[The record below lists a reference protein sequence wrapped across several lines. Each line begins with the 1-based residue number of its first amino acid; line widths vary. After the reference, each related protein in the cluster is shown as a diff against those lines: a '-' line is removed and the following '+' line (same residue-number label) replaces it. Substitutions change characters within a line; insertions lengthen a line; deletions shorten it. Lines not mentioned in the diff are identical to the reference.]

1 MKIVCVCT
9 GNTCRSPMAAALLGR
24 LLPGVEVTSAGLYAE
39 DGAPASYHA
48 LLAMDDMG
56 VDISGHMARRFRP
69 EMGEGALLL
78 AMTRSQARALRALC
92 PEAKVE
98 LFLGDEEVPDPF
110 GQGMEAYERTA
121 QVLEEGAQ
129 ALARRLQ
136 GA

>member
-24 LLPGVEVTSAGLYAE
+24 LLPGAEVTSAGLYAE

-48 LLAMDDMG
+48 LLAMDEMG
-56 VDISGHMARRFRP
+56 IDISGHIARRFRAQ
-69 EMGEGALLL
+69 MGEGALLL
-78 AMTRSQARALRALC
+78 AMTRSQARALRSLC
-92 PEAKVE
+92 PNAKVE

>member
-24 LLPGVEVTSAGLYAE
+24 LLPGAEVTSAGLYAE

-48 LLAMDDMG
+48 LLAMDEMG
-56 VDISGHMARRFRP
+56 IDISGHIARRFRAQ
-69 EMGEGALLL
+69 MGEGALLL
-78 AMTRSQARALRALC
+78 AMTRSQARALRSLC
-92 PEAKVE
+92 PNAKVE

-129 ALARRLQ
+129 AIARRLR

>member
-24 LLPGVEVTSAGLYAE
+24 LLPGDEVTSAGLHAE

-48 LLAMDDMG
+48 LLAMDEMG
-56 VDISGHMARRFRP
+56 IDISGHIARRFRAQ
-69 EMGEGALLL
+69 MGEGALLL
-78 AMTRSQARALRALC
+78 AMTRSQARALRSLC
-92 PEAKVE
+92 PNAKVE

-129 ALARRLQ
+129 ALARRLR

>member
-24 LLPGVEVTSAGLYAE
+24 LLPGDEVASAGLYAE

-48 LLAMDDMG
+48 LLAMDEMG
-56 VDISGHMARRFRP
+56 IDISGHIARRFRAQ
-69 EMGEGALLL
+69 MGEGALLL
-78 AMTRSQARALRALC
+78 AMTRSQARALRSLC
-92 PEAKVE
+92 PNAKVE

-129 ALARRLQ
+129 ALARRLR

>member
-9 GNTCRSPMAAALLGR
+9 GNTCRSPMAAALLSR
-24 LLPGVEVTSAGLYAE
+24 LLPGAEVTSAGLYAE

-110 GQGMEAYERTA
+110 GRGMEAYERTVR
-121 QVLEEGAQ
+121 VLEEGAQ
-129 ALARRLQ
+129 AIARRLQ

>member
-48 LLAMDDMG
+48 LLAMDELG

-69 EMGEGALLL
+69 GMGEGALLL

-121 QVLEEGAQ
+121 RILEEGAQ
-129 ALARRLQ
+129 AIARRLR